1 MNTPVEPELI
11 TPQPDPPADRR
22 ETSLPARLI
31 VTMDDCDYVVK
42 RLLRHDDPG
51 LSRRLYQYVVTF
63 PLWDKLVKR
72 AQLKYLR
79 AFTRDLLLE
88 SLCCQLVREDRKDGQ
103 PDLVARARIW
113 RHFAE
118 QCAEGKSEVPD
129 AQEWEVRGWIPKER
143 TSRSEKEPG
152 IACKSWP
159 AGRPVINPSGFPRSQ
174 NSQHVHNIIK
184 LRSSRGWRMR
194 TDLTI
199 TREAT
204 FGLRLR

>member
-72 AQLKYLR
+72 AQVKYLR

-129 AQEWEVRGWIPKER
+129 AQEWEVQGWIPKER
-143 TSRSEKEPG
+143 ASRSHRETRHCVHKLADGRKCKRAFRVLPNSHQSKCPEHYRADKFPG
-152 IACKSWP
+152 MAY
-159 AGRPVINPSGFPRSQ
+159 AN
-174 NSQHVHNIIK
+174 
-184 LRSSRGWRMR
+184 
-194 TDLTI
+194 
-199 TREAT
+199 
-204 FGLRLR
+204 

>member
-11 TPQPDPPADRR
+11 APQPDPPADRR

-51 LSRRLYQYVVTF
+51 LSRHLYQYVVTF

-79 AFTRDLLLE
+79 PFTRDLLLNG
-88 SLCCQLVREDRKDGQ
+88 LCCQLVREDREDGQ

-118 QCAEGKSEVPD
+118 QCAEGKSEVSD
-129 AQEWEVRGWIPKER
+129 AQEWEIRGWIPKER
-143 TSRSEKEPG
+143 TSPDRETRYCVHKLGGGKTCSKPFRVSPKSKQSQCPQHHQAEKFPG
-152 IACKSWP
+152 MAYE
-159 AGRPVINPSGFPRSQ
+159 N
-174 NSQHVHNIIK
+174 
-184 LRSSRGWRMR
+184 
-194 TDLTI
+194 
-199 TREAT
+199 
-204 FGLRLR
+204 